1 MIKRISLVR
10 RKSTLSRDAFI
21 EYWKGTHANIALSDK
36 EFWSRVRRY
45 VQNYCLPD
53 PKDVER
59 RPDWDGAVELWFDSL
74 EEMNAAY
81 ASANTQSVLMA
92 DLANFIELDCTIT
105 LVTEEDVL
113 YAGKSF
119 V

>member
-1 MIKRISLVR
+1 MIKRISLVK
-10 RKSTLSRDAFI
+10 RKSTLSRDEFI
-21 EYWKGTHANIALSDK
+21 AYWKGPHANIALNDK

-53 PKDVER
+53 SKDVDG
-59 RPDWDGAVELWFDSL
+59 RPDWDGAVELWFESV

-81 ASANTQSVLMA
+81 ASANTQNVLMA
-92 DLANFIELDCTIT
+92 DLVNFIELECTIS
-105 LVTEEDVL
+105 LVVEEDVL
-113 YAGKSF
+113 YAEKSF